1 MGAIVLEL
9 LILQNYISSIPKI
22 WKKYISLVFRK
33 CFKYSGDFSAN
44 EIKKTG
50 LIGFVYNFSV
60 DEKAFEISNTKIHM
74 YSMK

>member
-1 MGAIVLEL
+1 MGASFGIVNTTKLHQFNTKDL
-9 LILQNYISSIPKI
+9 KKIYISCVQEMFQIFRGFFSQ
-22 WKKYISLVFRK
+22 WNKK
-33 CFKYSGDFSAN
+33 A
-44 EIKKTG
+44 G